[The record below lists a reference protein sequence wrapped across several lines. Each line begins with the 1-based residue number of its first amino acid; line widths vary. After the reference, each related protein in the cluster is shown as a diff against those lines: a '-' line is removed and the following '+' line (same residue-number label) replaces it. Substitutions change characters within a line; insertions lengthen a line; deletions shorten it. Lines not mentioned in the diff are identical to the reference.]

1 MSEFTR
7 EVAGRIFS
15 QELRDS
21 DLTIREH
28 EDQYAP
34 LYLIT
39 PTGARCNRVFVVGTL
54 TERDNVGAETDY
66 WRGRIVDPTGSILV
80 YAGQYQ
86 PDAAQALAESE
97 LPSFVAVVGKPSVYE
112 PEDGTRLISIRV
124 ESVQKV
130 DAATRDRWIVDTAR
144 RTLERLE
151 NFEPSIKEGPDAF
164 SDGKQLMDE
173 PSEEIS
179 DAAKAQLYY
188 DTDLVRYRQMV
199 VTALQSLKE
208 RPEDVIEGGE
218 EVSDSPGGEGE
229 GYGPEDD
236 SDVFGGRFG
245 GKKTDEDL
253 DFGEEI
259 NYKKT

>member
-66 WRGRIVDPTGSILV
+66 WRGRIADPTGSILV

-86 PDAAQALAESE
+86 PDAAQALADTE

-112 PEDGTRLISIRV
+112 PEDGTRLISIRA

-144 RTLERLE
+144 RTLERLD
-151 NFEPSIKEGPDAF
+151 NFESSIKEGPDAF
-164 SDGKQLMDE
+164 SNGKQLMDE

-188 DTDLVRYRQMV
+188 NTDLKQYRQMV
-199 VTALQSLKE
+199 VTALQSMKD

-218 EVSDSPGGEGE
+218 DVSGIPRDEGHGSEDEGE
-229 GYGPEDD
+229 L
-236 SDVFGGRFG
+236 FGGGFG
-245 GKKTDEDL
+245 SKKTNEEL

-259 NYKKT
+259 NYKKA